1 MKTLIVYGTRWG
13 NTADIAKK
21 IGEVIIN
28 NGNTVEIVDAKK
40 TLPKV
45 DSYDLV
51 VIGSGIS
58 MGKWT
63 KETLEFLKANAAK
76 LRDKKTA
83 FFVSCG
89 LILREGGVEK
99 TQEDY
104 LAKVADTYELQP
116 VDFGAFGGCID
127 FNGNYGILGSL
138 FVKSSKN
145 KCRKIGID
153 TTKRYDFRNWA
164 DISKW
169 AEKVAVDAK
178 T

>member
-13 NTADIAKK
+13 STADIAKK
-21 IGEVIIN
+21 IGEVIVS
-28 NGNTVEIVDAKK
+28 NGNTTEIVNAKE
-40 TLPKV
+40 TLSKV
-45 DSYDLV
+45 DPYDLV

-63 KETLEFLKANAAK
+63 KETLEFLKVNADS
-76 LRDKKTA
+76 LRNKKTA
-83 FFVSCG
+83 LFVSCG
-89 LILREGGVEK
+89 LILRDGGVEK
-99 TQEDY
+99 TQKDY

-127 FNGNYGILGSL
+127 FNGDYGILGSL

-164 DISKW
+164 DISNW
-169 AEKVAVDAK
+169 AEKVAAVAS